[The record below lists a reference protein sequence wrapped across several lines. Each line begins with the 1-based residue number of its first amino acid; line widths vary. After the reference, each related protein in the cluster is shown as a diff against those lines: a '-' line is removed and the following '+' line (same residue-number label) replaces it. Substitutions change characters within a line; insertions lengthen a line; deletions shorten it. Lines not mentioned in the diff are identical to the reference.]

1 MYHSGRCTL
10 LVYETAEAPTPEGA
24 EMFEP
29 PDADL
34 VLEGGGVK
42 GIALAGAIS
51 VLDERGYTFHKVAGT
66 SAGSI
71 VGALV
76 AAGTRADELHAIMR
90 EVEYR
95 KFQDPPLLGR
105 LGGLGKAAQ
114 VVLRRGWCRGDYLY
128 SWLSEKLGEH
138 DVRTFAD
145 LRLKDQG
152 SDTALLRTPGRDY
165 RFVAMVSDI
174 SHGRLVRLPWD
185 YEGRF
190 HVDPDATP
198 VAEAVR
204 ASMSIPYYFVPA
216 RLTDH
221 IDGGTTWM
229 VDGGMLSNFP
239 VDVFDRKDG
248 AVPRWPTFG
257 IKLSGRPQDNR
268 LNDVRGIV
276 TLSKAM
282 VTTMTGFY
290 DRMHIDRA
298 DVVAR
303 TIFVDTFGVKATDFD
318 LSPET
323 AEKLYESGRRAA
335 NNFLDGDDWRPAWN
349 FEEYKRKFRT
359 PAEAVAVG

>member
-1 MYHSGRCTL
+1 MSGTL
-10 LVYETAEAPTPEGA
+10 
-24 EMFEP
+24 
-29 PDADL
+29 DADL

-51 VLDERGYTFHKVAGT
+51 VLDERGYSFHKVAGT

-76 AAGTRADELHAIMR
+76 AAGTHGDQLHAIMR
-90 EVEYR
+90 DVDYR

-105 LGGLGKAAQ
+105 LGGLGFAAQ
-114 VVLRRGWCRGDYLY
+114 VLLRRGWCRGDYLY
-128 SWLSEKLGEH
+128 SWLSERLGEQN
-138 DVRTFAD
+138 VRTFAD
-145 LRLKDQG
+145 LRMKDQEA
-152 SDTALLRTPGRDY
+152 DRALLDTPGRDY
-165 RFVAMVSDI
+165 RFVAMASDV

-190 HVDPDATP
+190 HVDPDETP

-239 VDVFDRKDG
+239 VDVFDRTDG
-248 AVPRWPTFG
+248 DDPRWPTFG
-257 IKLSGRPQDNR
+257 IKLSGRPRDNR

-298 DVVAR
+298 EVVAR
-303 TIFVDTFGVKATDFD
+303 TIFVDTLGVKATDFA
-318 LSPET
+318 LSNET
-323 AEKLYESGRRAA
+323 AERLYESGRRAA
-335 NNFLDGDDWRPAWN
+335 TDFLDGDDTRPAWD
-349 FEEYKRKFRT
+349 FEEYKRRFRRPST
-359 PAEAVAVG
+359 VPAAAA